1 MSPLAIGID
10 VAKDKL
16 DVAVLLN
23 DQTYRMELFTNNKTG
38 FRALYRWLKKYEAL
52 SCPACLES
60 TGRYGEGV
68 AEFLYDKQIIVSIVN
83 AAQVKLYAQSQLKR
97 NKTDREDAKVIAHF
111 CWTQQPR
118 SWQPPSSEIKELQ
131 ALSRHLQTLKEDR
144 TRLKNRQK
152 SGVTSKLVLRDL
164 REQIVALNKRIKKLE
179 IAIKEHIDQHPT
191 LKEQHQLLTSIPG
204 IGEVTAAL
212 VITEL
217 PDVTAFNHVG
227 QVVAY
232 AGLSPR
238 ISQSGASLNR
248 RGGIV
253 KTGNKRLRTGLYM
266 PALIAVQHN
275 PIIKTFAAQLTQ
287 RGKPRMAVIGAA
299 MRKLLHLIYGILK
312 HKQPFDPNH
321 LQKQAIGT

>member
-10 VAKDKL
+10 VSKEKL
-16 DVAVLLN
+16 DVALLFDN
-23 DQTYRMELFTNNKTG
+23 QTHRMELFTNNKSG
-38 FRALYRWLKKYEAL
+38 FRALYRWLKKNDAL

-60 TGRYGEGV
+60 TGRYGDAV
-68 AEFLYDKQIIVSIVN
+68 AEFLYHKQIVVSMVN

-118 SWQPPSSEIKELQ
+118 PWQPPSPEIKELQ

-152 SGVTSKLVLRDL
+152 SGVTSKVVLRDL
-164 REQIVALNKRIKKLE
+164 KEQIVALNKRIKKVE
-179 IAIKEHIDQHPT
+179 TAIKQHIDQYPT
-191 LKEQHQLLTSIPG
+191 LKEQQELLKSIPG
-204 IGEVTAAL
+204 IGAVTAAL
-212 VITEL
+212 LLTEL
-217 PDVTAFNHVG
+217 PDVNTFDNVG

-238 ISQSGASLNR
+238 ISQSGSSLNR
-248 RGGIV
+248 RGGLV

-266 PALIAVQHN
+266 PALTAIRHN
-275 PIIKTFAAQLTQ
+275 PIIKAFADQLEQ

-299 MRKLLHLIYGILK
+299 MRKLLHLVYGILK

-321 LQKQAIGT
+321 LQKQTARA